1 MELTS
6 QQLKEF
12 DGSNP
17 SKAIYISIKST
28 IYDVSAAGNF
38 YGPGGPY
45 AIFAGREASRA
56 LAKMSQK
63 EEDVNGEI
71 ADLSEKEIGVL
82 EDWEKK
88 FQAKY
93 PVVGRLVS

>member
-6 QQLKEF
+6 QQLQEF
-12 DGSNP
+12 NGSNP
-17 SKAIYISIKST
+17 SKPIYVSVKST
-28 IYDVSAAGNF
+28 IYDVSAGANF

-45 AIFAGREASRA
+45 ALFAGREAARA
-56 LAKMSQK
+56 LAKMSK
-63 EEDVNGEI
+63 NDEDVNGEI
-71 ADLSEKEIGVL
+71 SDLSEKEIGVL
-82 EDWEKK
+82 EDWVKK